1 MFDEQLHKEYV
12 FCSYLLHLIP
22 PDKVQKWDLD
32 DKVKLE
38 YYKLQETFSG
48 TIALDKNTGGAYE
61 PATQKKAV
69 PKKEQKSPIEEVIEK
84 FNENYAGDISEA
96 DRILV
101 GILMD
106 KMKTSFCQQFFDIA
120 ERAGVCYEELRELF
134 TLDPRVG
141 SSHTFVYR
149 DHPYWDSHCLNK
161 DVPAIANAY
170 QAELL
175 LSMIEFNERRKNTV
189 TEKGKNA

>member
-1 MFDEQLHKEYV
+1 MRDWT
-12 FCSYLLHLIP
+12 
-22 PDKVQKWDLD
+22 KWM
-32 DKVKLE
+32 KAAV
-38 YYKLQETFSG
+38 
-48 TIALDKNTGGAYE
+48 IRAL
-61 PATQKKAV
+61 
-69 PKKEQKSPIEEVIEK
+69 
-84 FNENYAGDISEA
+84 
-96 DRILV
+96 
-101 GILMD
+101 
-106 KMKTSFCQQFFDIA
+106 KTFCQQFFDIA

-175 LSMIEFNERRKNTV
+175 LGMIEFNEKRKHPV
-189 TEKGKNA
+189 PEEKEKTA